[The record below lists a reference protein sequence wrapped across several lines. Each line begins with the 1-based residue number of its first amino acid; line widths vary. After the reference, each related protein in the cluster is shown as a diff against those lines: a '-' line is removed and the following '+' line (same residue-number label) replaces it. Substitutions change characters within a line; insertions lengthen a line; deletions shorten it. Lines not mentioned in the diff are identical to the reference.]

1 MIRKILSSLAIML
14 FFLTYSQQTGKA
26 SFYGEPHHGRR
37 TASGEV
43 FNMHGLTAASNT
55 LPIGTY
61 VKVTNVKNNKSVVV
75 KINDRGGFSKYGRL
89 LDMSKGAFSQIAS
102 VKQGIITVL
111 IEVIKP

>member
-1 MIRKILSSLAIML
+1 ML

-26 SFYGEPHHGRR
+26 SFYGEKHHGRK

-61 VKVTNVKNNKSVVV
+61 VKVTNVKNSKSVVV

-102 VKQGIITVL
+102 VKQGVITVL
-111 IEVIKP
+111 IEIVKP